1 MIAGLLLLHNLAANE
16 VNSDIG
22 PLKFEF
28 VLPHSNF
35 SITIKLTKFQQQQKS
50 NKNLEK
56 RKAGM
61 YIDDDLKHHL
71 IEVSVQ

>member
-1 MIAGLLLLHNLAANE
+1 MAAVMTPSRLINKWHDSLSKMIAGLLLLHNLAANE

-35 SITIKLTKFQQQQKS
+35 NNS
-50 NKNLEK
+50 
-56 RKAGM
+56 
-61 YIDDDLKHHL
+61 
-71 IEVSVQ
+71 